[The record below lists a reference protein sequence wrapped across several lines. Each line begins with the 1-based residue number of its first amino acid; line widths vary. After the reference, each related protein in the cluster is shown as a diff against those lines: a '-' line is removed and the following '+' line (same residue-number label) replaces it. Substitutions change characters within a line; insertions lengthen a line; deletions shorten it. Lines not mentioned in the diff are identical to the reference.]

1 MAKTCFYCGRELS
14 PGERCNCRGT
24 AARANTQG
32 TSATGATGATSAA
45 GSGAS
50 GSTSASSNS
59 GASSSGY
66 GASSDSSTYGTSNAS
81 SNSSAQSGTNASYTA
96 QSGTDAS
103 STGRAER
110 KQKKQKEKQ
119 VWNQDK
125 KRSFT
130 FSAFITK
137 VRSIFPSLS
146 KLLRPILAYV
156 WHPVTTIQN
165 RPQVVPVLKML
176 IVNSLFALLTSAMVV
191 FTSHTDSPFLGMLI
205 SLVFGRADLI
215 AAHPMLSMIG
225 FSVILWICVLILATC
240 FTFTSRLVNRKLTF
254 LRALDTVSMSSI
266 YICFADVLIFISVLL
281 GSRGA
286 VTLMFVAFVLMG
298 IAHFVSIKHDLAL
311 SDNATF
317 NMLAISYLEFYVLAQ
332 FAVNI
337 ILRIMALFQR

>member
-1 MAKTCFYCGRELS
+1 MAKTCFYCGRELT
-14 PGERCNCRGT
+14 PGERCNCHGSATRV
-24 AARANTQG
+24 NTQG
-32 TSATGATGATSAA
+32 TSATGASAA
-45 GSGAS
+45 SGAGAS
-50 GSTSASSNS
+50 GSTSSSGTSGYGTSAS
-59 GASSSGY
+59 GASSS
-66 GASSDSSTYGTSNAS
+66 SSTYGTSGANAGS
-81 SNSSAQSGTNASYTA
+81 ASQSGSGSSA
-96 QSGTDAS
+96 
-103 STGRAER
+103 TGRAER

-125 KRSFT
+125 KQSLT

-176 IVNSLFALLTSAMVV
+176 IVNSLFALLTSVMVV

-215 AAHPMLSMIG
+215 AEHPMLSMIG
-225 FSVILWICVLILATC
+225 FSVILGICVLILAAC
-240 FTFTSRLVNRKLTF
+240 FTFTSRLVNRKLSF

-266 YICFADVLIFISVLL
+266 YMCFADVLIFISVLL

-298 IAHFVSIKHDLAL
+298 IAHFVSIKQDLAL

-332 FAVNI
+332 LAVNI
-337 ILRIMALFQR
+337 ILRVMSLFQR